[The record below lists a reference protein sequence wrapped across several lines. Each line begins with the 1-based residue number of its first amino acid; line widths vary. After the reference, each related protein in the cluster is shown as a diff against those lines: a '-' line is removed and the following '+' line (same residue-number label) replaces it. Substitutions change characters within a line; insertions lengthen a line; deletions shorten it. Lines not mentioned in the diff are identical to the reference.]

1 MLIQQKLKHD
11 LAIEYYMVFDA
22 KCEKVIIFNK
32 SNLFYAIN

>member
-22 KCEKVIIFNK
+22 KCEIFNK